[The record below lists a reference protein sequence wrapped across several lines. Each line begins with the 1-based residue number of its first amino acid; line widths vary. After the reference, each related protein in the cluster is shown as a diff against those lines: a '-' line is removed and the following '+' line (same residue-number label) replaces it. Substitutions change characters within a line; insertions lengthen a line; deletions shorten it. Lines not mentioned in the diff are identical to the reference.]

1 MKLVINAIDNFRWAK
16 ILKSDHALWFLSEGA
31 KDDQRLEKILHRQ
44 IELGNVVEHG
54 NGYKFAGN
62 VQRDEFGRLS
72 FER

>member
-1 MKLVINAIDNFRWAK
+1 MNSITNVIDHFRWAK

-44 IELGNVVEHG
+44 IELWNVVEHG
-54 NGYKFAGN
+54 NSYKFADN
-62 VQRDEFGRLS
+62 VQRDEFGRLI

>member
-1 MKLVINAIDNFRWAK
+1 MNVIDHFRWAK

-31 KDDQRLEKILHRQ
+31 KDDQRLEKILRRQ
-44 IELGNVVEHG
+44 IELGNVIGHG
-54 NGYKFAGN
+54 NGYKFAEN